1 MKLCSRERWTARCVR
16 RRAALGAAL
25 AGWFLVAP
33 AQAQQTPPVDLTGVW
48 STNSLDTLD
57 NPAWD
62 IVGQFSCRCAAETY
76 GYLDTLLYD
85 PANDHLSADE
95 ILEALETHTFAVIAD
110 RLTET
115 GRATGEAFDLA
126 DDPAIQCERF
136 GAFRTVLHAD
146 PIEFE
151 IHDDRIIIRGED
163 LTVDRTVYMDGRA
176 HPGGP
181 PTPAGHSIGWWEGRT
196 LVVETVNVTPNL
208 ADDQLAFHNSDQAR
222 GVERYTVSEDGRNLN
237 VEFTIDDPVMLR
249 APLTIRRPRI
259 FTPGVTLDRPPCEA
273 ISGQF

>member
-1 MKLCSRERWTARCVR
+1 MKPCSHERWAVRYVR
-16 RRAALGAAL
+16 RSAALGAVL
-25 AGWFLVAP
+25 AGWLLPAL

-48 STNSLDTLD
+48 STTSLDTLD

-95 ILEALETHTFAVIAD
+95 ILEALETHTSVVIAD

-146 PIEFE
+146 PISSRSTTTASSSGAKTSRW
-151 IHDDRIIIRGED
+151 IARCTWTVAGIR
-163 LTVDRTVYMDGRA
+163 
-176 HPGGP
+176 P
-181 PTPAGHSIGWWEGRT
+181 
-196 LVVETVNVTPNL
+196 
-208 ADDQLAFHNSDQAR
+208 
-222 GVERYTVSEDGRNLN
+222 
-237 VEFTIDDPVMLR
+237 DPRRLR
-249 APLTIRRPRI
+249 ATRSAGGKDARWSWKRSTSRPIWRTISSPFTTAIRP
-259 FTPGVTLDRPPCEA
+259 EA
-273 ISGQF
+273 WSATRSARTAGT